1 MLYTLL
7 CVLVLII
14 IFRLLGISIFSVVAF
29 SVIGVIV
36 LVAIILGVLGVI
48 YFSGELIAIGVI
60 TLIAYTLLYFG
71 ERKDKD
77 FFKKY
82 ITGGVDKNNIK

>member
-7 CVLVLII
+7 CILVII
-14 IFRLLGISIFSVVAF
+14 IILRLLGISIFSVVAF
-29 SVIGVIV
+29 SIIGIIV
-36 LVAIILGVLGVI
+36 LIAIILGVLGII
-48 YFSGELIAIGVI
+48 YFSGELIAIGI
-60 TLIAYTLLYFG
+60 IALIAYTLLYFG

-82 ITGGVDKNNIK
+82 ITGGVDKNKKI

>member
-1 MLYTLL
+1 M
-7 CVLVLII
+7 
-14 IFRLLGISIFSVVAF
+14 VAF

-36 LVAIILGVLGVI
+36 LIIVILGVLGII
-48 YFSGELIAIGVI
+48 YFSSELIVI
-60 TLIAYTLLYFG
+60 SVIMLIAYTILYFG

-82 ITGGVDKNNIK
+82 ITGGVDKNKKI